1 MDASDEAPPAVSS
14 PAPAILEA
22 QQPSKKRS
30 REVSEEAAPLPAA
43 PSPEPESKRQKT
55 AQPSG
60 HEPAMEV
67 SKALG
72 NTVTPTTAEVPNI
85 NKATSGSAS
94 NTNNFKGGKK
104 TGGKNSA
111 KTFTDE
117 TGQHFLLPTDPKILR
132 KKQAADTWHERI
144 TRWINAVVEQN
155 KDKGP
160 LMTPSL
166 CIDMFAHAQSKEK
179 ESKTALHR
187 IKKLQKGGK
196 LDTIVGLALEA
207 VHGPGV
213 FAAGT
218 SQDPI
223 SIGDHGE
230 AEDAEED
237 GEDTGSGDE
246 ETDNTTR
253 PSTSVPSGAASIQGD
268 DDAKQQESAP
278 TASDWASLLGPEAG
292 SAAGQS
298 AAKAKGGDN
307 RSTQHDE
314 PEVAGY
320 RQVMSEDEAEKEQQR
335 YFPGA
340 TEICTICAATG
351 HTCMACPNTLCQFCR
366 GDHFSWNCPGRSR
379 CAKCRQFGHTKSKCK
394 EKLAMA
400 LEEGLE
406 CAFCGEGDHLE
417 NACDNVWHSYH
428 LQRESMHTVRYIAAF
443 CSYCGCEGHYSSDCP
458 AGDQQPFPQKWTATW
473 SLKDRDLCVDA
484 NATDESIARFG
495 VAAESNDPGMHVRG
509 AAAAAKRTHIF
520 YSDSDGSEEGEFLS
534 EKVKPRAAP
543 GQMRMSTNIQFNSTM
558 PSTAFAGQPPLP
570 PGPPPPGPPPGN
582 PGSYSRMATSYGAQ
596 SHALPPRP
604 PAPGQPPSG
613 PGAQRGGYHNVPPP
627 KGPATQPKNK
637 AKGKNIPQSN
647 KKRAAMQQQQQQPQ
661 SQGSSQQQNGSR
673 ANQRRGNGTNR
684 RPRRG
689 GKQG

>member
-30 REVSEEAAPLPAA
+30 REVSEEAAPLPGA

-55 AQPSG
+55 APPSG
-60 HEPAMEV
+60 HEQAMEV
-67 SKALG
+67 SKALE
-72 NTVTPTTAEVPNI
+72 NTVTATTAEVPNI
-85 NKATSGSAS
+85 NKATSGPAS
-94 NTNNFKGGKK
+94 NTNNSKGGKK

-117 TGQHFLLPTDPKILR
+117 TGQQFLLPTDPKILR

-144 TRWINAVVEQN
+144 TRWINALVEQN
-155 KDKGP
+155 KDKGA
-160 LMTPSL
+160 LMTPAL
-166 CIDMFAHAQSKEK
+166 CINMFAHAPSKEK

-207 VHGPGV
+207 VHGSGV

-223 SIGDHGE
+223 SIDDDGE

-268 DDAKQQESAP
+268 DEAKQQESAP

-298 AAKAKGGDN
+298 AAKAKGDDKK
-307 RSTQHDE
+307 STLHDE
-314 PEVAGY
+314 PEVAG
-320 RQVMSEDEAEKEQQR
+320 
-335 YFPGA
+335 
-340 TEICTICAATG
+340 
-351 HTCMACPNTLCQFCR
+351 
-366 GDHFSWNCPGRSR
+366 
-379 CAKCRQFGHTKSKCK
+379 
-394 EKLAMA
+394 
-400 LEEGLE
+400 
-406 CAFCGEGDHLE
+406 
-417 NACDNVWHSYH
+417 
-428 LQRESMHTVRYIAAF
+428 
-443 CSYCGCEGHYSSDCP
+443 
-458 AGDQQPFPQKWTATW
+458 
-473 SLKDRDLCVDA
+473 
-484 NATDESIARFG
+484 
-495 VAAESNDPGMHVRG
+495 G

-543 GQMRMSTNIQFNSTM
+543 GQMRMSTKIQFNSTM

-613 PGAQRGGYHNVPPP
+613 PGAQRSGYHNVPPP
-627 KGPATQPKNK
+627 KGPAAQPKNK

-647 KKRAAMQQQQQQPQ
+647 KKRAAMQQQQQQQQPQ

-673 ANQRRGNGTNR
+673 ANQRRGNGASR

>member
-22 QQPSKKRS
+22 QQSSKKRS
-30 REVSEEAAPLPAA
+30 REVSEEATPLPAA

-55 AQPSG
+55 APPSG
-60 HEPAMEV
+60 HEPAVEI

-72 NTVTPTTAEVPNI
+72 NTVTPTAAEVPNI
-85 NKATSGSAS
+85 NKATSGPAS
-94 NTNNFKGGKK
+94 NTNNSKGQKK

-117 TGQHFLLPTDPKILR
+117 TGQQFLLPTDPKILR

-144 TRWINAVVEQN
+144 TRWINALVEQN
-155 KDKGP
+155 RDKGP
-160 LMTPSL
+160 LMTPAL

-196 LDTIVGLALEA
+196 LDTMVGLALEA

-213 FAAGT
+213 SAAGT

-223 SIGDHGE
+223 SIGDDGE

-253 PSTSVPSGAASIQGD
+253 PSTSGPSGAASTQGD
-268 DDAKQQESAP
+268 DDAKRQESAP

-298 AAKAKGGDN
+298 AAKAKGDDN

-320 RQVMSEDEAEKEQQR
+320 RQIMREDEAEKEQQ
-335 YFPGA
+335 
-340 TEICTICAATG
+340 
-351 HTCMACPNTLCQFCR
+351 
-366 GDHFSWNCPGRSR
+366 R

-417 NACDNVWHSYH
+417 NACDNVWHSCH
-428 LQRESMHTVRYIAAF
+428 LQPESLHTVRYIAAF

-543 GQMRMSTNIQFNSTM
+543 GQMRMSTNIRFNSTM

-582 PGSYSRMATSYGAQ
+582 PGSYSRMATSYAAQ

-627 KGPATQPKNK
+627 KGPAAQPKNK

-647 KKRAAMQQQQQQPQ
+647 KKRAAMQQQQQPQ
-661 SQGSSQQQNGSR
+661 SQGSSQQQHGSR
-673 ANQRRGNGTNR
+673 ANQRRGNGTSR

-689 GKQG
+689 GK